1 MTCSLFLVFGS
12 VAILGVISGPLRV
25 GLGLPLFAPKQT
37 SNCELLHCETAIRI
51 LAPSESCYLQTTFI
65 GVTGHDDNCANL
77 LPGRVFMPLN
87 EIPKYLSPDTRRLI
101 DAALEDASQEF
112 HIDRLDDAH
121 RARMKLATTM
131 VALASVGETDP
142 AKLKRFAIHALR
154 GVLQADNAQK
164 SASAA

>member
-1 MTCSLFLVFGS
+1 
-12 VAILGVISGPLRV
+12 
-25 GLGLPLFAPKQT
+25 
-37 SNCELLHCETAIRI
+37 
-51 LAPSESCYLQTTFI
+51 
-65 GVTGHDDNCANL
+65 
-77 LPGRVFMPLN
+77 MPLN

-101 DAALEDASQEF
+101 EAALEDASQEF

-131 VALASVGETDP
+131 VALTSVGETDL